1 MFFDSMNLHK
11 SSLHTLEQER
21 YSFYDDLGIQFRR
34 FCCRSPMH
42 PSGTN
47 LHALW

>member
-1 MFFDSMNLHK
+1 MFADSINLRK

-21 YSFYDDLGIQFRR
+21 YSFYNGFGNQFHKM
-34 FCCRSPMH
+34 CCKDSIR
-42 PSGTN
+42 PSWTS